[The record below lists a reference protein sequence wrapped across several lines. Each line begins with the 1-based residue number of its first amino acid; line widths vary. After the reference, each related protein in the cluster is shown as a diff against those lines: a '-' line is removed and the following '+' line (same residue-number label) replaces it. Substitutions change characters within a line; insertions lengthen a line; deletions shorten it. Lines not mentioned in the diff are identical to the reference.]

1 MRLKTPDARVVHM
14 KINTKNSTLSCD
26 KIVQARAIYWPL
38 FVLDEAMYLS
48 KAVLLT
54 DLDSANYLCNLIKL
68 FLCSLENVSRLIFFL
83 PKISRLTYQIKK
95 K

>member
-38 FVLDEAMYLS
+38 FVLDLKKGGNMLVQSEQANEINLS
-48 KAVLLT
+48 
-54 DLDSANYLCNLIKL
+54 
-68 FLCSLENVSRLIFFL
+68 R
-83 PKISRLTYQIKK
+83 
-95 K
+95 

>member
-1 MRLKTPDARVVHM
+1 
-14 KINTKNSTLSCD
+14 
-26 KIVQARAIYWPL
+26 
-38 FVLDEAMYLS
+38 MYYS
-48 KAVLLT
+48 RSVLT

-68 FLCSLENVSRLIFFL
+68 FLCSLENVSRFVFFL